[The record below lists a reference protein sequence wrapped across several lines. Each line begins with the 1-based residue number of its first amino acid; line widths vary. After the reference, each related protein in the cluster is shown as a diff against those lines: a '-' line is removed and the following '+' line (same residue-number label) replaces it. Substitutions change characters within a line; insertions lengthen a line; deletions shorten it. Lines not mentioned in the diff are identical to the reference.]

1 MAIEMYIEERRV
13 ERAPLTVKEEALLTV
28 LTAFTEEKHY
38 APSIREIV
46 EIMHYKST
54 CPVACH
60 LNKLEEKGYIS
71 RNKGASRSIT
81 IIPEGQNAVED
92 SVMSL
97 SQGVPVLDLDE
108 DGNLIQTGEFAP
120 YLSLHSPL
128 PQSTLTA
135 LRMAD
140 DSMVKI
146 KIFAGDFVVAAR
158 NVTIKTGDLVVVEID
173 SKLTVREYRKIRGG
187 VQLKAYGQA
196 GDSAWQSEP
205 DMLGK
210 VIAVIRSFL

>member
-13 ERAPLTVKEEALLTV
+13 ERAPLTEKEEALLTV

-54 CPVACH
+54 CPVAFH

-108 DGNLIQTGEFAP
+108 DGNLIRTGEFAP

-128 PQSTLTA
+128 PQSTLTEWQ
-135 LRMAD
+135 M
-140 DSMVKI
+140 
-146 KIFAGDFVVAAR
+146 
-158 NVTIKTGDLVVVEID
+158 T
-173 SKLTVREYRKIRGG
+173 
-187 VQLKAYGQA
+187 
-196 GDSAWQSEP
+196 AW
-205 DMLGK
+205 
-210 VIAVIRSFL
+210 